1 MQSSML
7 YQYGNNNPSRLNPRL
22 PNAKKSDAE
31 GELDSSYAD
40 LLDDSS
46 SGILS
51 SLISDSKLRTPLGLI
66 QADFPSTPSSVFNN
80 RLLGGENGEDA
91 GDASAAAGATAASAA
106 PTTDEALD
114 QTTKSFTQLYVN
126 QTVSA
131 CLPS

>member
-22 PNAKKSDAE
+22 PNAKKDNE
-31 GELDSSYAD
+31 GELDASYAD

-51 SLISDSKLRTPLGLI
+51 SLISDSKLRTPLGLL

-80 RLLGGENGEDA
+80 KMEDSA
-91 GDASAAAGATAASAA
+91 DASAAAAAA
-106 PTTDEALD
+106 PTADEALD

-126 QTVSA
+126 QTVSSIVKVM
-131 CLPS
+131 L